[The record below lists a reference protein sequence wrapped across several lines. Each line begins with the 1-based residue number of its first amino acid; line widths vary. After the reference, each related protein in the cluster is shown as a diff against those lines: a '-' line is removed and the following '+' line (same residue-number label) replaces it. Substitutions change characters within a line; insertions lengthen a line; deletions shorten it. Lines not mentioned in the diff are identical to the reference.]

1 MQWLTKVV
9 QGNYISTDPLNA
21 QIRPVQ
27 SFPDKCLK
35 MLKLILPKDHIEL
48 SLCGLKKTLEHHF
61 SIISYKSIV
70 LLIYAFRRKK
80 NLEEVLHLQP
90 RPHVYFTSLTLICQL
105 PFIPQVLVETTC
117 RCLISQML
125 AFLGTL
131 FILTIKISLP
141 WTKIF

>member
-1 MQWLTKVV
+1 MAD
-9 QGNYISTDPLNA
+9 QGGLGELHFYRPLNA

-61 SIISYKSIV
+61 FIISYKSIV

-117 RCLISQML
+117 RCLIS
-125 AFLGTL
+125 
-131 FILTIKISLP
+131 
-141 WTKIF
+141 